1 MIIGRKNISLSSTN
15 SMNIFTHI
23 QNLPDLVKSWAWQGE
38 FRIGGQ
44 TITDLGLRCKKIEH
58 NQGTNEFT
66 LVFDEFEDFFA
77 TNTLDAV
84 YKQSQTFDL
93 VVRIYDS
100 SFHKICFSKMYNNCI
115 ITSIDEFDLD
125 LEGKDKLQLKVHCKF

>member
-1 MIIGRKNISLSSTN
+1 MIIGRKNVSLSPIN
-15 SMNIFTHI
+15 SMNIFTNI
-23 QNLPDLVKSWAWQGE
+23 QNLPDLAKSWAWQGE

-44 TITDLGLRCKKIEH
+44 TITDLGMRCKKIEH

-100 SFHKICFSKMYNNCI
+100 SFVFPRKNTFGEPTK
-115 ITSIDEFDLD
+115 
-125 LEGKDKLQLKVHCKF
+125 